1 MPRDGGIDPGLSNPS
16 WLAPPHVSRPSTTLD
31 TVGNINPLDSFYNHD
46 APWSSQNPRTSN
58 RAFARPYASQ
68 SGLNYDIP
76 EGPGSEIESIT
87 HRSDSGY
94 RSYYPRSVISND
106 PERVDDL
113 PVEMTQLVRNLN
125 VHAASS
131 EPMDIFP
138 VASTD
143 QTSQYSG
150 RSTNKGKAEFTCEH
164 CPEKSKCK
172 SDHKYGSIRSRKG
185 IAADYQ
191 RAENICSNM
200 SSHLNAIS
208 RIAREEIK
216 ALQLKMTLC
225 GIRKVFIAL
234 EC

>member
-1 MPRDGGIDPGLSNPS
+1 M
-16 WLAPPHVSRPSTTLD
+16 
-31 TVGNINPLDSFYNHD
+31 
-46 APWSSQNPRTSN
+46 
-58 RAFARPYASQ
+58 
-68 SGLNYDIP
+68 NYDIP

-113 PVEMTQLVRNLN
+113 PVEMAQLVRNLN
-125 VHAASS
+125 VHSASS

-150 RSTNKGKAEFTCEH
+150 RSTNKGKAELTCEH

-172 SDHKYGSIRSRKG
+172 SDHKYGSMRFRKG

-191 RAENICSNM
+191 CAENICSNM
-200 SSHLNAIS
+200 SSHSNAIS
-208 RIAREEIK
+208 PIAREGIK